1 MKMIDYEASYRVEAS
16 TLWNLMRPQSRIP
29 LENLWL
35 EMEEVINE
43 FIPLD
48 DEPHEFNL
56 EDEIY
61 DRLVEVMPN
70 GFAEIDD
77 CLVGPNDDGKDLLFA
92 ALKDYG
98 NSNPHKV
105 EIGFEAGWIITRL

>member
-1 MKMIDYEASYRVEAS
+1 MIDYEASYRVEAS

-61 DRLVEVMPN
+61 DRLVAVMPN

-98 NSNPHKV
+98 NSNPQKV